1 MNDLG
6 KITITKNKD
15 CDNKTYYSAYIYG
28 IDAVIGGG
36 DTRNEAK
43 DELFGNIVFYV
54 NYLIETNQKLKQQLA
69 EKQNTIDEINK
80 EFVQAVHYWKN
91 LLKEKDKEIESYKNK
106 AYIDMLYKES
116 LELKL
121 DNQTQL
127 AIQELEKVKYFVE
140 DIQTDLGNDYMIDR
154 FSILKQID
162 QQIKELK
169 GDKDVKD

>member
-54 NYLIETNQKLKQQLA
+54 NYLIETNQKLKQQKFQYLGL
-69 EKQNTIDEINK
+69 Q
-80 EFVQAVHYWKN
+80 YY
-91 LLKEKDKEIESYKNK
+91 LL
-106 AYIDMLYKES
+106 
-116 LELKL
+116 
-121 DNQTQL
+121 
-127 AIQELEKVKYFVE
+127 
-140 DIQTDLGNDYMIDR
+140 
-154 FSILKQID
+154 
-162 QQIKELK
+162 
-169 GDKDVKD
+169 